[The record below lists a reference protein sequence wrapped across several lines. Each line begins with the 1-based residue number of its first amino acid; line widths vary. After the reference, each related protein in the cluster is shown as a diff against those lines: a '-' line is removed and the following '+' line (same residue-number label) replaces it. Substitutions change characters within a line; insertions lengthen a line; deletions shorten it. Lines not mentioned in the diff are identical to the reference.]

1 MVCKNKRC
9 LPKYG
14 IESEGIEYR
23 YESMEY
29 FVGFTKTGK
38 WKSLGLNQ
46 AKRLNTR
53 IFALLNT
60 DLPKPSS
67 ATPQGNVSEKRLE
80 KSFFKNWAN
89 N

>member
-1 MVCKNKRC
+1 
-9 LPKYG
+9 LDS
-14 IESEGIEYR
+14 I
-23 YESMEY
+23 
-29 FVGFTKTGK
+29 
-38 WKSLGLNQ
+38 Q

-80 KSFFKNWAN
+80 KSFLKIGQTIS
-89 N
+89 